1 MEWCI
6 RWIHLPAIQ
15 FVCIHLICPPAIWAN
30 FPFLCHFIVWIITLK
45 YLEWFYL
52 FELTSWP
59 VSRPS
64 DCPRPF
70 IADIHNCNHNFWL
83 ERPFVTVQAVSYSAL
98 IASCAHIHASHHNHK
113 YKEFR
118 FVRSCMHSPKWQNKN
133 QNYTYQL
140 GLTTCFWNDVR
151 WRISVAIL
159 QCVCEFESF
168 PNGLEMAS

>member
-118 FVRSCMHSPKWQNKN
+118 FVRSRMHSPKWQNKN

-140 GLTTCFWNDVR
+140 GTIGEKTKGLKC
-151 WRISVAIL
+151 L
-159 QCVCEFESF
+159 QHVFGMKSD
-168 PNGLEMAS
+168 GVYL